1 MKKDFGGLATIIAN
15 LQGMQDEQD
24 KVIKRMSQRLAQIF
38 LREVKKRTP
47 VGEAP
52 EIDDTVTVAS
62 YGSQTVRRK
71 AGNGYVTY
79 QRKVKRTRKMLTAAA
94 AKATEYW
101 QGYQGGALQ
110 RAWVI
115 RGVRRIGGVWT
126 ATIFNPME
134 YASYVENGHRQKPGR
149 FVPAL
154 GKTLKK
160 NWVKGRFMM
169 RLSAEYVEKEGAAY
183 VQREFETYM
192 RRHWSGK

>member
-1 MKKDFGGLATIIAN
+1 MKKDFGGLTTLIAN

-38 LREVKKRTP
+38 LREVKRRTP
-47 VGEAP
+47 VGSKP
-52 EIDDTVTVAS
+52 EFETVTVKS
-62 YGSQTVRRK
+62 ENGRK
-71 AGNGYVTY
+71 
-79 QRKVKRTRKMLTAAA
+79 RKFLTAAA
-94 AKATEYW
+94 ANATEYW
-101 QGYQGGALQ
+101 RGYQGGALR

-154 GKTLKK
+154 GKILKK
-160 NWVKGRFMM
+160 NWVEGRFMM

-183 VQREFETYM
+183 VQQEFEKYL
-192 RRHWSGK
+192 RGHWSGK